1 MEKKKGKMK
10 IVNSLLVEIT
20 NVFNEFEIKEEIDFK
35 ISNIENFDYQI
46 NNLVKHQ
53 NHRNIGEIIDKIGL
67 LLNEH
72 EIVENFEL
80 TKNNFINI
88 RINLN
93 DCDVFLSDIE
103 NNLLTKHP
111 KKILIDYGGP
121 NIGKPLHVGHLR
133 SLNIGRSLKELNKI
147 IGHKVITDIHLGDW
161 GMPVAQ
167 IIAFC
172 EIENIDIKTI
182 TAETLIEIYPKAST
196 LYSES
201 EDFKN
206 LAQDK
211 NKDLNNQDTVAISEW
226 AFLKK
231 ISIDSIKKT
240 LFTLNHDFD
249 LWLGESDVNQ
259 LIEPM
264 IKSLE
269 KDGKIVEDDNALI
282 SAQDADPKILI
293 AKSDGSYLYLTT
305 DLATIINRIE
315 KNDFDIALYVVDSRQ
330 KLHFDQLFRT
340 VEYFNFP
347 KREYKHIDFGT
358 INDIEGKPFKTRDGG
373 TEKLISLYNQTFEY
387 IKNINKDLTEDTIHK
402 LANTVLTYSDLLTN
416 RKTDYKFNLKKF
428 TNISGKTGIYVQYA
442 RVRAK
447 KIIQNSKLDNSSNK
461 LVISN
466 NSERNLAIGLIN
478 LQINIDQSIKFNE
491 PHHLA
496 NYLYEISN
504 LFNIFYQEENILN
517 LKDEESRKSKL
528 LLTKYFLDTSE
539 IVFKCLGIETVDEM

>member
-1 MEKKKGKMK
+1 MK
-10 IVNSLLVEIT
+10 IVDSLLVEVS
-20 NVFNEFEIKEEIDFK
+20 NVFNEFGIKEEIDFK

-53 NHRNIGEIIDKIGL
+53 NHEKIDEIIDKVDL

-72 EIVENFEL
+72 AIVENFEL

-88 RINLN
+88 RINLD

-103 NNLLTKHP
+103 NNLLTENP
-111 KKILIDYGGP
+111 KRIIIDYGGP

-147 IGHKVITDIHLGDW
+147 IGHQVTTDIHLGDW

-172 EIENIDIKTI
+172 EIEKIDIKTI
-182 TAETLIEIYPKAST
+182 TADKLLEIYPKAST

-206 LAQDK
+206 LAKDK
-211 NKDLNNQDTVAISEW
+211 NKNLNNNEKRAMSEW
-226 AFLKK
+226 VYLKK
-231 ISIDSIKKT
+231 ISIDSIKET

-249 LWLGESDVNQ
+249 LWLGESDVNE

-269 KDGKIVEDDNALI
+269 KDGKIVLDDNALV
-282 SAQDADPKILI
+282 SAQDTDPKILI

-305 DLATIINRIE
+305 DLATIIDRLK
-315 KNDFDIALYVVDSRQ
+315 KNDFDTSLYVVDSRQ
-330 KLHFDQLFRT
+330 KLHFDQLFQT

-358 INDIEGKPFKTRDGG
+358 INDIDGKPFKTREGG
-373 TEKLISLYNQTFEY
+373 TEKLISLYNETFQY
-387 IKNINKDLTEDTIHK
+387 IRNINNELKEDTLHK
-402 LANTVLTYSDLLTN
+402 LTNTVLTYSDLLTN

-442 RVRAK
+442 HVRAK
-447 KIIQNSKLDNSSNK
+447 KIIQNSKLDIKSSK
-461 LVISN
+461 LSITN
-466 NSERNLAIGLIN
+466 TSERNLAIGLIN
-478 LQINIDQSIKFNE
+478 LQIIINQSIEFNE

-496 NYLYEISN
+496 NYLYELSN

-517 LKDEESRKSKL
+517 LKDEKSKKSKL

>member
-1 MEKKKGKMK
+1 MK
-10 IVNSLLVEIT
+10 IVDSLLVEVS
-20 NVFNEFEIKEEIDFK
+20 NVFNEFGIKEEIDFK

-46 NNLVKHQ
+46 NNLVKH
-53 NHRNIGEIIDKIGL
+53 HSHKKIDEIIDKVDL
-67 LLNEH
+67 LLSEH
-72 EIVENFEL
+72 TIVENFEL

-88 RINLN
+88 RINLTN
-93 DCDVFLSDIE
+93 CDVFLSDIE
-103 NNLLTKHP
+103 NNLLTQNP
-111 KKILIDYGGP
+111 KRILIDYGGP

-182 TAETLIEIYPKAST
+182 NAETLLEIYPKASA

-211 NKDLNNQDTVAISEW
+211 NKKLNNNDKLGISEW
-226 AFLKK
+226 AYLKK
-231 ISIDSIKKT
+231 ISIDSIKET

-249 LWLGESDVNQ
+249 LWLGESDVNE

-269 KDGKIVEDDNALI
+269 KDGKIVLDDNALV
-282 SAQDADPKILI
+282 SAQDTDPKILI

-305 DLATIINRIE
+305 DLATIIDRLE
-315 KNDFDIALYVVDSRQ
+315 KNDFDISLYVVDSRQ
-330 KLHFDQLFRT
+330 KLHFNQLFQT

-358 INDIEGKPFKTRDGG
+358 INDIEGKPFKTREGG
-373 TEKLISLYNQTFEY
+373 TEKLISLYNETFQY
-387 IKNINKDLTEDTIHK
+387 IRNINNELKEDTLHK
-402 LANTVLTYSDLLTN
+402 LTNTVLTYSDLLTN

-442 RVRAK
+442 HVRAK
-447 KIIQNSKLDNSSNK
+447 KIIQNSKLDIKSSK
-461 LVISN
+461 LAIAN
-466 NSERNLAIGLIN
+466 TSERNLAIGLIN
-478 LQINIDQSIKFNE
+478 LQIIINQSIEFNE

-517 LKDEESRKSKL
+517 LKDEKSRKSKL
-528 LLTKYFLDTSE
+528 LLIKYFLDTSE

>member
-1 MEKKKGKMK
+1 MK
-10 IVNSLLVEIT
+10 IVDSLLVEVS
-20 NVFNEFEIKEEIDFK
+20 NVFNEFGIKEEIDFK

-53 NHRNIGEIIDKIGL
+53 NHKKIDEIIDKVDL
-67 LLNEH
+67 LLSKH
-72 EIVENFEL
+72 TIVENFEL

-93 DCDVFLSDIE
+93 DCDAFLSDIE
-103 NNLLTKHP
+103 NNLLTQDP
-111 KKILIDYGGP
+111 KRILIDYGGP

-182 TAETLIEIYPKAST
+182 TAETLLEIYPKAST

-211 NKDLNNQDTVAISEW
+211 NKKLNNNDKLVISEW
-226 AFLKK
+226 SYLKK
-231 ISIDSIKKT
+231 ISIDSIKET

-249 LWLGESDVNQ
+249 LWLGESDVNE

-269 KDGKIVEDDNALI
+269 KDGKIVLDDNALV
-282 SAQDADPKILI
+282 SAQDTDPKILI

-305 DLATIINRIE
+305 DLATIIDRLE
-315 KNDFDIALYVVDSRQ
+315 KNDFDISLYVVDSRQ
-330 KLHFDQLFRT
+330 KLHFDQLFQT

-347 KREYKHIDFGT
+347 KRKYKHIDFGT
-358 INDIEGKPFKTRDGG
+358 INDMEGKPFKTREGG
-373 TEKLISLYNQTFEY
+373 TEKLISLYNETFQY
-387 IKNINKDLTEDTIHK
+387 ISNINNELNEDTLHK
-402 LANTVLTYSDLLTN
+402 LTNTVLTYSDLLTN

-442 RVRAK
+442 HVRAK
-447 KIIQNSKLDNSSNK
+447 KIIQNSKLDIKSSK
-461 LVISN
+461 LAIAN
-466 NSERNLAIGLIN
+466 TSERNLAIGLIN
-478 LQINIDQSIKFNE
+478 LQIIINQSIEFNE

-496 NYLYEISN
+496 NYLYELSN

-517 LKDEESRKSKL
+517 LEDEKSRKSKL

-539 IVFKCLGIETVDEM
+539 IIFKCLGIETVDEM